1 MIKRLDIVKIKSI
14 KNVTWVSGPAARP
27 ATPKGNWSV
36 VGNIG
41 NILLI
46 AKDETIAQ
54 IPIGDVIK
62 VAEYD
67 INKVIENIK
76 KVRSAADLEKLRK
89 EIANGTHDQR
99 G

>member
-14 KNVTWVSGPAARP
+14 KNVTWISGPAARP
-27 ATPKGNWSV
+27 AGPKGNWSV

-46 AKDETIAQ
+46 AKDETLAQ
-54 IPIGDVIK
+54 VPVEDVIK

-67 INKVIENIK
+67 IQKVIENIK
-76 KVRSAADLEKLRK
+76 KVKSTADLEKLK
-89 EIANGTHDQR
+89 GEKNEPS
-99 G
+99 